1 MKFPIDKTHTVWYNI
16 LENKQKHSFSPYNIG
31 YAVNIGSFVVM
42 LNGCCASVFLCF
54 ENEIKE
60 GFTISKNELQVN
72 EMIRDNEL
80 RIISAEGEQLGV
92 MDAKE
97 AQRIAYEKGL
107 DLVKIS
113 PNAKPPVCKIMDF
126 GKYKFEL
133 SKREKENRKNQ
144 KVVNIKE
151 VQLSPSID
159 TNDFNTKAR
168 QAMKFLKSGDK
179 VRVKVRFRGREL
191 THSEIGKT
199 LLDRFA
205 EAVKEVGNVEKPA
218 KLEGRNMIMFIS
230 PSAQ

>member
-1 MKFPIDKTHTVWYNI
+1 
-16 LENKQKHSFSPYNIG
+16 
-31 YAVNIGSFVVM
+31 
-42 LNGCCASVFLCF
+42 
-54 ENEIKE
+54 
-60 GFTISKNELQVN
+60 
-72 EMIRDNEL
+72 MIRDNEL
-80 RIISAEGEQLGV
+80 RIISAEGEQIGV
-92 MDAKE
+92 MDARA
-97 AQRIAYEKGL
+97 AQKLANEKGL

-133 SKREKENRKNQ
+133 AKREKENRRNQ

-191 THSEIGKT
+191 SHSDLGKT

-205 EAVKEVGNVEKPA
+205 ETVKEFGNVEKPA
-218 KLEGRNMIMFIS
+218 KLEGRQMIMFIG
-230 PSAQ
+230 PVAQ

>member
-1 MKFPIDKTHTVWYNI
+1 MRKQAETFVLTVRRRLCGKYFP
-16 LENKQKHSFSPYNIG
+16 
-31 YAVNIGSFVVM
+31 VVEYRDFW
-42 LNGCCASVFLCF
+42 NGCYASVFLIIL
-54 ENEIKE
+54 NNTKKE

-92 MDAKE
+92 MDAKS
-97 AQRIAYEKGL
+97 AQKLAMDAGL

-113 PNAKPPVCKIMDF
+113 PNANPPVCKIMDF

-133 SKREKENRKNQ
+133 AKREKENRKNQ

-159 TNDFNTKAR
+159 TNDFNTKAK

-191 THSEIGKT
+191 SHSEIGKT

-205 EAVKEVGNVEKPA
+205 ETVEEFGTVEKPA
-218 KLEGRNMIMFIS
+218 KLEGRQMIMFLA
-230 PSAQ
+230 PKAQ

>member
-1 MKFPIDKTHTVWYNI
+1 
-16 LENKQKHSFSPYNIG
+16 
-31 YAVNIGSFVVM
+31 
-42 LNGCCASVFLCF
+42 
-54 ENEIKE
+54 
-60 GFTISKNELQVN
+60 
-72 EMIRDNEL
+72 MIRDNEL

-92 MDAKE
+92 MSAKE
-97 AQRIAYEKGL
+97 AQDIANEAGL

-113 PNAKPPVCKIMDF
+113 PNAQPPVCKIMDY

-133 SKREKENRKNQ
+133 QKREKENRKNQ

-159 TNDFNTKAR
+159 TNDFNTKAK

-191 THSEIGKT
+191 SHSEIGVT

-205 EAVKEVGNVEKPA
+205 ETVKEVGTVEKGA
-218 KLEGRNMIMFIS
+218 KLEGRNMIMFLS
-230 PSAQ
+230 PIAQ

>member
-1 MKFPIDKTHTVWYNI
+1 MFSIRFFMI
-16 LENKQKHSFSPYNIG
+16 LDLKVK
-31 YAVNIGSFVVM
+31 
-42 LNGCCASVFLCF
+42 
-54 ENEIKE
+54 KE

-80 RIISAEGEQLGV
+80 RIISADGEQLGV
-92 MDAKE
+92 MDAKA
-97 AQRIAYEKGL
+97 AQKIAFESGL

-133 SKREKENRKNQ
+133 AKREKENRKNQ

-159 TNDFNTKAR
+159 TNDFNTKAK

-191 THSEIGKT
+191 SHSEIGKT

-205 EAVKEVGNVEKPA
+205 EAVKEFGTVEKPA
-218 KLEGRNMIMFIS
+218 KLEGRQMIMFLA
-230 PSAQ
+230 PKAQ

>member
-1 MKFPIDKTHTVWYNI
+1 
-16 LENKQKHSFSPYNIG
+16 
-31 YAVNIGSFVVM
+31 
-42 LNGCCASVFLCF
+42 
-54 ENEIKE
+54 
-60 GFTISKNELQVN
+60 
-72 EMIRDNEL
+72 MIRDNEL

-92 MDAKE
+92 MSAKE
-97 AQRIAYEKGL
+97 AQDIANEAGL

-113 PNAKPPVCKIMDF
+113 PNAQPPVCKIMDY

-133 SKREKENRKNQ
+133 QKREKENRKNQ

-159 TNDFNTKAR
+159 TNDFNTKAK

-191 THSEIGKT
+191 THSEIGVT

-205 EAVKEVGNVEKPA
+205 ETVKEFGTVEKGA
-218 KLEGRNMIMFIS
+218 KLEGRNMIMFLS
-230 PSAQ
+230 PIAQ

>member
-1 MKFPIDKTHTVWYNI
+1 MRYFCERMQCVR
-16 LENKQKHSFSPYNIG
+16 
-31 YAVNIGSFVVM
+31 
-42 LNGCCASVFLCF
+42 FLIIF
-54 ENEIKE
+54 DIFIYKE

-72 EMIRDNEL
+72 EMIRDDEL
-80 RIISAEGEQLGV
+80 RIISEDGEQIGV
-92 MDAKE
+92 MDAKA
-97 AQRIAYEKGL
+97 AQKLAFDSGL

-113 PNAKPPVCKIMDF
+113 PNANPPVCKIMDF

-133 SKREKENRKNQ
+133 AKREKENRKNQ

-159 TNDFNTKAR
+159 TNDFNTKAK

-191 THSEIGKT
+191 SHSEIGKT

-205 EAVKEVGNVEKPA
+205 ETVKEVGTVEKEA
-218 KLEGRNMIMFIS
+218 KLEGRNMIMFLA

>member
-1 MKFPIDKTHTVWYNI
+1 MRKQAETFVLTVRRRLCGKYFP
-16 LENKQKHSFSPYNIG
+16 
-31 YAVNIGSFVVM
+31 VVEYRDFR
-42 LNGCCASVFLCF
+42 NGCYASVFLIIL
-54 ENEIKE
+54 NNTKKE

-92 MDAKE
+92 MDAKS
-97 AQRIAYEKGL
+97 AQKLAMDAGL

-113 PNAKPPVCKIMDF
+113 PNANPPVCKIMDF

-133 SKREKENRKNQ
+133 AKREKENRKNQ

-159 TNDFNTKAR
+159 TNDFNTKAK

-191 THSEIGKT
+191 SHSEIGKT

-205 EAVKEVGNVEKPA
+205 ETVEEFGTVEKPA
-218 KLEGRNMIMFIS
+218 KLEGRQMIMFLA
-230 PSAQ
+230 PKAQ

>member
-1 MKFPIDKTHTVWYNI
+1 MLCVRFFHDFG
-16 LENKQKHSFSPYNIG
+16 SDG
-31 YAVNIGSFVVM
+31 YK
-42 LNGCCASVFLCF
+42 
-54 ENEIKE
+54 KE

-72 EMIRDNEL
+72 EMIRDDEL
-80 RIISAEGEQLGV
+80 RIISADGEQLGV
-92 MDAKE
+92 MDARA
-97 AQRIAYEKGL
+97 AQRLANEKGL
-107 DLVKIS
+107 DLVKVS

-133 SKREKENRKNQ
+133 AKREKENRKNQ

-159 TNDFNTKAR
+159 TNDFNTKAK

-191 THSEIGKT
+191 SHSEIGKA

-205 EAVKEVGNVEKPA
+205 DTVKEFGSVEKPA
-218 KLEGRNMIMFIS
+218 KLEGRNMLMFLS

>member
-1 MKFPIDKTHTVWYNI
+1 MFSIRFFMI
-16 LENKQKHSFSPYNIG
+16 LDLKVK
-31 YAVNIGSFVVM
+31 
-42 LNGCCASVFLCF
+42 
-54 ENEIKE
+54 KE

-80 RIISAEGEQLGV
+80 RIISADGEQLGV
-92 MDAKE
+92 MDAKA
-97 AQRIAYEKGL
+97 AQKIAFESGL

-133 SKREKENRKNQ
+133 AKREKENRKNQ

-159 TNDFNTKAR
+159 TNDFNTKAK

-191 THSEIGKT
+191 SHSEIGKT

-205 EAVKEVGNVEKPA
+205 ESVKEFGTVEKPA
-218 KLEGRNMIMFIS
+218 KLEGRNMIMFLG
-230 PSAQ
+230 PVAQ

>member
-1 MKFPIDKTHTVWYNI
+1 MR
-16 LENKQKHSFSPYNIG
+16 
-31 YAVNIGSFVVM
+31 
-42 LNGCCASVFLCF
+42 NGCYASVFLIF
-54 ENEIKE
+54 LNNTKKE
-60 GFTISKNELQVN
+60 GFTLSKNELQVN

-92 MDAKE
+92 MDAKSAQKLAVE
-97 AQRIAYEKGL
+97 AGL

-113 PNAKPPVCKIMDF
+113 PNANPPVCKIMDF

-133 SKREKENRKNQ
+133 AKREKENRKNQ

-159 TNDFNTKAR
+159 TNDFNTKAK

-179 VRVKVRFRGREL
+179 VRVKVRFRSREL
-191 THSEIGKT
+191 SHSEIGKT

-205 EAVKEVGNVEKPA
+205 ETVEEFGTVEKPA
-218 KLEGRNMIMFIS
+218 KLEGRQMIMFLA
-230 PSAQ
+230 PKAQ

>member
-1 MKFPIDKTHTVWYNI
+1 MQCVR
-16 LENKQKHSFSPYNIG
+16 
-31 YAVNIGSFVVM
+31 
-42 LNGCCASVFLCF
+42 FLIIF
-54 ENEIKE
+54 DIFIYKE

-72 EMIRDNEL
+72 EMIRDDEL
-80 RIISAEGEQLGV
+80 RIISEDGEQIGV
-92 MDAKE
+92 MDAKA
-97 AQRIAYEKGL
+97 AQKLAFDSGL

-113 PNAKPPVCKIMDF
+113 PNANPPVCKIMDF

-133 SKREKENRKNQ
+133 AKREKENRKNQ

-159 TNDFNTKAR
+159 TNDFNTKAK

-191 THSEIGKT
+191 SHSEIGKT

-205 EAVKEVGNVEKPA
+205 ETVKEVGTVEKEA
-218 KLEGRNMIMFIS
+218 KLEGRNMIMFLA

>member
-1 MKFPIDKTHTVWYNI
+1 MR
-16 LENKQKHSFSPYNIG
+16 
-31 YAVNIGSFVVM
+31 
-42 LNGCCASVFLCF
+42 NGCYASVFLIF
-54 ENEIKE
+54 LNNTKKE

-92 MDAKE
+92 MDAKSAQKLAVE
-97 AQRIAYEKGL
+97 AGL

-113 PNAKPPVCKIMDF
+113 PNANPPVCKIMDF

-133 SKREKENRKNQ
+133 AKREKENRKNQ

-159 TNDFNTKAR
+159 TNDFNTTAK

-191 THSEIGKT
+191 SHSEIGKT

-205 EAVKEVGNVEKPA
+205 ETVEEFGTVEKPA
-218 KLEGRNMIMFIS
+218 KLEGRQMIMFLA
-230 PSAQ
+230 PKAQ